1 MNFPVAPYPD
11 RRQVLAALA
20 AVGLSASARAQS
32 GAFPQKPVRIVVPYP
47 TGGSN
52 DVIARLLAQQLQE
65 QWGQAVVVENRP
77 GAAGNIGAAEV
88 AKAAGDGYTLLLTNI
103 NITSMNPALIA
114 NMPFDPQKDFAP
126 ISLLGTTSLAL
137 VVHPSVPANTV
148 IDLINLAQKEP
159 GKLNYA
165 SSGNGSPQH
174 MSAEMFKAMTRTQIT
189 HVPYRGAAP
198 AVNDLLAG
206 QVQVTVGVVNQ
217 LIPHIRS
224 GRVRALG
231 VTSRKRIAQLPEVP
245 TLDESGVRGYE
256 SEIWLGLAAPAATP
270 PALIDQLNQAVR
282 KALSSGKKQCPVLLR
297 RWDPSW
303 FGALLRHVLW
313 KRSPAPIRC
322 CWGSSTTFRKS
333 NSARGRATRERQ
345 TVPGHGEWEL

>member
-1 MNFPVAPYPD
+1 MIGQTPQFLG
-11 RRQVLAALA
+11 RRDLMVALA
-20 AVGLSASARAQS
+20 AGLALPVIAQTP
-32 GAFPQKPVRIVVPYP
+32 AYPQRPVRIVVPYP

-52 DVIARLLAQQLQE
+52 DVIARILAQQLQE
-65 QWGQAVVVENRP
+65 QWGQAVVVENKP

-88 AKAAGDGYTLLLTNI
+88 AKANPDGHTLLLTNI
-103 NITSMNPALIA
+103 NITSMNPALMA
-114 NMPFDPQKDFAP
+114 TMPFDPQKEFAP
-126 ISLLGTTSLAL
+126 ISLLGTTTLAL

-159 GKLNYA
+159 GRLNYA

-282 KALSSGKKQCPVLLR
+282 KAMSTPEVSLRLQGQGIDVLLSTPAQMR
-297 RWDPSW
+297 QRSLEDLKRWGDI
-303 FGALLRHVLW
+303 
-313 KRSPAPIRC
+313 IRTA
-322 CWGSSTTFRKS
+322 GIKL
-333 NSARGRATRERQ
+333 E
-345 TVPGHGEWEL
+345 

>member
-1 MNFPVAPYPD
+1 MDLNPSAGLN
-11 RRQVLAALA
+11 RRQALALA
-20 AVGLSASARAQS
+20 AAGAIMPAAAQQA
-32 GAFPQKPVRIVVPYP
+32 GFPNKTVRIIVPYT

-52 DVIARLLAQQLQE
+52 DVIARLLAQQLQT
-65 QWGQAVVVENRP
+65 QWGQPVVVENRP
-77 GAAGNIGAAEV
+77 GAAGNIGSAEV
-88 AKAAGDGYTLLLTNI
+88 AKAAPDGHTLLLTNI

-126 ISLLGTTSLAL
+126 ISLLGTTTLAL

-148 IDLINLAQKEP
+148 ADLINLAQKEP

-198 AVNDLLAG
+198 AVADVVGG

-217 LIPHIRS
+217 LIAHIRS

-231 VTSRKRIAQLPEVP
+231 VTSLKRLAQLPEVP
-245 TLDESGVRGYE
+245 TLDEAGVRGYE
-256 SEIWLGLAAPAATP
+256 SEIWLGLAAPGATP
-270 PALIDQLNQAVR
+270 APLIEQINQDVRRAMSNPEVVSRLQGQGIDVLLSTPAQMRQRSLDD
-282 KALSSGKKQCPVLLR
+282 LR
-297 RWDPSW
+297 RWGDI
-303 FGALLRHVLW
+303 
-313 KRSPAPIRC
+313 IRTA
-322 CWGSSTTFRKS
+322 GIK
-333 NSARGRATRERQ
+333 
-345 TVPGHGEWEL
+345 LD